1 MKKISLITISLL
13 IFVFAISC
21 ASAADHNVDMTNNTT
36 IDNTIDIADAQNV
49 DFNISAEDNSSS
61 TIEPL
66 ENDTNISSELN
77 ITGPKIQPNELNITG
92 PKIHS
97 GELNITGPKIQ
108 VNSDHE
114 AHNNGGEMFVGITT
128 SVIAV
133 VSINPVLLVVSLG
146 IINDWW

>member
-21 ASAADHNVDMTNNTT
+21 ASAADHNVDMTNNTD
-36 IDNTIDIADAQNV
+36 IGNTIDIANVQNV
-49 DFNISAEDNSSS
+49 DFNISAEDNSSLN
-61 TIEPL
+61 IEPL
-66 ENDTNISSELN
+66 ENNTNTPS
-77 ITGPKIQPNELNITG
+77 ELNITG

-97 GELNITGPKIQ
+97 GELNITGPKPHDFEIPGPKIQ
-108 VNSDHE
+108 VNSDYE

-133 VSINPVLLVVSLG
+133 VTANPPLLIVSIG
-146 IINDWW
+146 ILFDWW

>member
-21 ASAADHNVDMTNNTT
+21 ASAADHNVDMTNNTD
-36 IDNTIDIADAQNV
+36 IGNTIDIADVENV
-49 DFNISAEDNSSS
+49 DFNIGSEDNSSS
-61 TIEPL
+61 TIEPI
-66 ENDTNISSELN
+66 ENDTNISS
-77 ITGPKIQPNELNITG
+77 
-92 PKIHS
+92 
-97 GELNITGPKIQ
+97 ELNITGPKIQ

-133 VSINPVLLVVSLG
+133 ASANPVVLVVSLG